1 MQMKISSPEIDR
13 LAGIEYY
20 TTLIDGIGGHIKK
33 NYEDF
38 SVREMV
44 SERFLNQLNPVPES
58 KFPFPIY
65 MIEKK
70 GIDSSH
76 AILLLKK
83 KTGLNLKIVGMKD
96 AKATTVQ
103 YASCYRN
110 NKSGRITSDYSTGSV
125 RLSLVGYSKK
135 PIEKNNLVG
144 NAFVIRISNAKN
156 IKASKIAQFSSEIDS
171 MANYYG
177 LQRFGSER
185 LVTHLVGKAII
196 KKQFSKAVE
205 ILMTNTTKYD
215 SKFSI
220 EIREKLRDIKNNPS
234 VLRQIPRGM
243 DIERNLAREILN
255 GRDPI
260 IALRSVPITIRRLF
274 IQAFQAFLFN
284 KTLSKAIENNFSLVR
299 PENTDLCFEVNKNS
313 LEFGKIR
320 KYEMG
325 KNVVGDIIYLP
336 IIRLPGYSFQ
346 PGNNRFDK
354 ILRDVMILENITA
367 KDFFVKEMQEIS
379 ESGGFRQASFYCKD
393 FTYTIDNV
401 ESLTVEFSAP
411 KGSYATILLRELI
424 KPVNPITAG
433 F

>member
-1 MQMKISSPEIDR
+1 MKIRSPEIDK

-20 TTLIDGIGGHIKK
+20 TTSVNGIGGHIKK
-33 NYEDF
+33 NYTDF
-38 SVREMV
+38 SVREIV
-44 SERFLNQLNPVPES
+44 SESFLNQLGPAPDS
-58 KFPFPIY
+58 RFPFPIY

-76 AILLLKK
+76 AIMLLKK

-103 YASCYRN
+103 YASSNRSNKTGRN
-110 NKSGRITSDYSTGSV
+110 TSDFNTGSV

-144 NAFVIRISNAKN
+144 NAFKIRITNTKN
-156 IKASKIAQFSSEIDS
+156 IQANNITKFSSEIDF
-171 MANYYG
+171 MGNYYG

-185 LVTHLVGKAII
+185 LVTHLVGEAIL
-196 KKQFSKAVE
+196 KRQFSRAVE
-205 ILMTNTTKYD
+205 ILLTYTTKYD
-215 SKFSI
+215 SRFSI
-220 EIREKLRDIKNNPS
+220 EIREKLRDLRNNPS
-234 VLRQIPRGM
+234 VMQEIPRGM

-255 GRDPI
+255 GKDPI
-260 IALRSVPITIRRLF
+260 TALRSIPITIRRLF
-274 IQAFQAFLFN
+274 VQAFQAFLFN
-284 KTLSKAIENNFSLVR
+284 KTLSKAIENDFSLTK
-299 PENTDLCFEVNKNS
+299 PENNDLCFEANKNS

-320 KYEMG
+320 KFETQKNIG
-325 KNVVGDIIYLP
+325 KDIINLP

-354 ILRDVMILENITA
+354 ILKEFMTLENMTA
-367 KDFFVKEMQEIS
+367 KDFFIKEMQELS

-393 FTYTIDNV
+393 FAYTIDDV

-424 KPVNPITAG
+424 KPANPIAAG